1 MTYSQAKLVLECKC
15 GYNYQ
20 EGNSWSSETE
30 FGWWLELHVSFTGS
44 TWRSNHTLGFLPTV
58 LWPIHLA
65 GADKEETHGQRAAVL
80 RRGGETA
87 AMTEESKGMG
97 KEHYT

>member
-87 AMTEESKGMG
+87 AMTEESKGMW